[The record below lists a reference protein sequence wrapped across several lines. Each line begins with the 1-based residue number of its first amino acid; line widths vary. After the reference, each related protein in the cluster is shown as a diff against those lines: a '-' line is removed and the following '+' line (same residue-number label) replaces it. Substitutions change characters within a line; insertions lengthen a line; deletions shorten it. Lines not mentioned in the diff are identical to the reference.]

1 MITYQSTRGSKRE
14 LSVEDVILS
23 GVADDKGLYLPN
35 STTLE
40 NLSNLTQEDL
50 SYEDFVKT
58 IFISLD
64 KNSAKYVEDLSI
76 YPGFENSPEPVL
88 KEIEENKYVME
99 LFHGPTKS
107 FKDYALQPLGA
118 IANRRL
124 DELDK
129 RGLVLVATSGDTG
142 SAAIQAVKD
151 SENIDVLKN
160 KPIKG
165 YIQIIKIIIAS
176 FIAIIIFAIITGQ
189 SVAYYISGLGAL
201 TAVLLLVFQDTIL
214 SFVASVQIGQND
226 IIKIG
231 DWIEVPEFGAD
242 GDVVDIALHTV
253 KVQNW
258 DKTIT
263 TIPTSKI
270 VNTSVKNWRA
280 MSEYGGRRIKRSI
293 LIDISSIK
301 FLTAEETV
309 ELQKLSPIKS
319 YISEKN
325 EELEEFNK
333 LNSESSNQLETRRLT
348 NIGTFRA
355 YVENYLKQSQNL
367 NTDTMT
373 FLVRQLPSS
382 PEGVPIEIYT
392 FTNTTEWVAYEKI
405 QSDIFDHLFAI
416 LPKFGLRVF
425 QSGVIE
431 AVAMKNLPFN
441 QLDE

>member
-1 MITYQSTRGSKRE
+1 MFNLTTNDLTNLLILFGILLGVYFVLRVFIYPTVKKLASKTSTYMDDLFLDKKFLNRFSY
-14 LSVEDVILS
+14 VIIFVIFNFLRS
-23 GVADDKGLYLPN
+23 A
-35 STTLE
+35 E
-40 NLSNLTQEDL
+40 QFNLSFLESEIFTRLLDALFSLAVGLTVLELLTVLNKL
-50 SYEDFVKT
+50 SE
-58 IFISLD
+58 
-64 KNSAKYVEDLSI
+64 SI
-76 YPGFENSPEPVL
+76 ES
-88 KEIEENKYVME
+88 
-99 LFHGPTKS
+99 
-107 FKDYALQPLGA
+107 
-118 IANRRL
+118 
-124 DELDK
+124 
-129 RGLVLVATSGDTG
+129 
-142 SAAIQAVKD
+142 
-151 SENIDVLKN
+151 LKN

-165 YIQIIKIIIAS
+165 YVQIVKIIVTS

-201 TAVLLLVFQDTIL
+201 TAVLLLIFQDTIL

-280 MSEYGGRRIKRSI
+280 MSEYGGRRIKRSL

-301 FLTAEETV
+301 FLNKT
-309 ELQKLSPIKS
+309 EL
-319 YISEKN
+319 
-325 EELEEFNK
+325 EELEKIAPLKKYITSKIEEVDKFN
-333 LNSESSNQLETRRLT
+333 NSISESDASQEIRRLT
-348 NIGTFRA
+348 NIGTYRA
-355 YVENYLKQSQNL
+355 YVESYLKQNSNL

-392 FTNTTEWVAYEKI
+392 FTNTTEWVKYEQI

-425 QSGVIE
+425 QNGLLE

-441 QLDE
+441 QIDE

>member
-1 MITYQSTRGSKRE
+1 MDNLLNSEATTSLILLGILIISYGILRSIFFPAVKKLANKTSTFIDDLFLDKKFLNRLSYVIVFIIFNILTTTPEFSIDLFSNVIVSRLIDAAFALLVGLTILE
-14 LSVEDVILS
+14 VLSVFN
-23 GVADDKGLYLPN
+23 K
-35 STTLE
+35 
-40 NLSNLTQEDL
+40 
-50 SYEDFVKT
+50 
-58 IFISLD
+58 ISE
-64 KNSAKYVEDLSI
+64 K
-76 YPGFENSPEPVL
+76 
-88 KEIEENKYVME
+88 
-99 LFHGPTKS
+99 
-107 FKDYALQPLGA
+107 
-118 IANRRL
+118 
-124 DELDK
+124 
-129 RGLVLVATSGDTG
+129 
-142 SAAIQAVKD
+142 
-151 SENIDVLKN
+151 IDVLKDR
-160 KPIKG
+160 PIKG
-165 YIQIIKIIIAS
+165 YIQILKIIISA
-176 FIAIIIFAIITGQ
+176 FVVIIIFAIVTGQ

-280 MSEYGGRRIKRSI
+280 MSEYGGRRIKRSL

-301 FLTAEETV
+301 FLTPKEIS
-309 ELQKLSPIKS
+309 ELEKLAPLKD
-319 YISEKN
+319 YISFKN
-325 EELEEFNK
+325 NELSEFNASIE
-333 LNSESSNQLETRRLT
+333 NPDNNIETRKLT
-348 NIGTFRA
+348 NIGTYRA
-355 YVENYLKQSQNL
+355 YIESYLKQNSNL
-367 NTDTMT
+367 NTETMT

-382 PEGVPIEIYT
+382 PEGVPLEIYT
-392 FTNTTEWVAYEKI
+392 FTNTTEWEAYEKI

-425 QSGVIE
+425 QNGLLE
-431 AVAMKNLPFN
+431 AVAVKNLPFN

>member
-1 MITYQSTRGSKRE
+1 MLNLTTNDVTSLFVLLGILLGVYIALRLFVFPTIKKLASKTSTYLDDLFLDKKFLNRFSYVIVFVVFNFLQSAE
-14 LSVEDVILS
+14 QF
-23 GVADDKGLYLPN
+23 
-35 STTLE
+35 
-40 NLSNLTQEDL
+40 NLSFFESEIFTRLLDALFSLAVGLTVLELLTVLNKL
-50 SYEDFVKT
+50 SET
-58 IFISLD
+58 IES
-64 KNSAKYVEDLSI
+64 
-76 YPGFENSPEPVL
+76 
-88 KEIEENKYVME
+88 
-99 LFHGPTKS
+99 
-107 FKDYALQPLGA
+107 
-118 IANRRL
+118 
-124 DELDK
+124 
-129 RGLVLVATSGDTG
+129 
-142 SAAIQAVKD
+142 
-151 SENIDVLKN
+151 LKN

-165 YIQIIKIIIAS
+165 YVQIVKIIVTS

-201 TAVLLLVFQDTIL
+201 TAVLLLIFQDTIL

-280 MSEYGGRRIKRSI
+280 MSEYGGRRIKRSL

-301 FLTAEETV
+301 FLN
-309 ELQKLSPIKS
+309 
-319 YISEKN
+319 KN
-325 EELEEFNK
+325 EIEELVKLAPLKKYITSKIEEVDQY
-333 LNSESSNQLETRRLT
+333 NSSIAESDNSQEIRRLT
-348 NIGTFRA
+348 NIGTYRA
-355 YVENYLKQSQNL
+355 YVENYLKQNSNL

-392 FTNTTEWVAYEKI
+392 FTNTTEWVKYEQI

-425 QSGVIE
+425 QNGLLE

-441 QLDE
+441 QIDE

>member
-1 MITYQSTRGSKRE
+1 MFNLTTNDVTNLFVLLGILFGVYIVLRLFVFPTIKKLASKTSTYLDDLFLDKKFLNRFSY
-14 LSVEDVILS
+14 VIVFVVFNFLKS
-23 GVADDKGLYLPN
+23 A
-35 STTLE
+35 E
-40 NLSNLTQEDL
+40 QFNLSFLESEIFTRLLDALFSLAVGLTVLELLTVLNKL
-50 SYEDFVKT
+50 SE
-58 IFISLD
+58 
-64 KNSAKYVEDLSI
+64 SI
-76 YPGFENSPEPVL
+76 E
-88 KEIEENKYVME
+88 
-99 LFHGPTKS
+99 
-107 FKDYALQPLGA
+107 A
-118 IANRRL
+118 
-124 DELDK
+124 
-129 RGLVLVATSGDTG
+129 
-142 SAAIQAVKD
+142 
-151 SENIDVLKN
+151 LKN

-165 YIQIIKIIIAS
+165 YVQIVKIIVTS

-201 TAVLLLVFQDTIL
+201 TAVLLLIFQDTIL

-280 MSEYGGRRIKRSI
+280 MSEYGGRRIKRSL

-301 FLTAEETV
+301 FLN
-309 ELQKLSPIKS
+309 
-319 YISEKN
+319 KN
-325 EELEEFNK
+325 EIEELVKLAPLKKYITSKIEEVDQY
-333 LNSESSNQLETRRLT
+333 NSSIAESDNSQEIRRLT
-348 NIGTFRA
+348 NIGTYRA
-355 YVENYLKQSQNL
+355 YVESYLKQNSNL
-367 NTDTMT
+367 NTETMT

-392 FTNTTEWVAYEKI
+392 FTNTTEWVKYEQI

-425 QSGVIE
+425 QNGLLE

-441 QLDE
+441 QIDE

>member
-1 MITYQSTRGSKRE
+1 MFNLTTNELTNLLILFGILLGVYFVLRVFIYPTVKKLASKTSTYMDDLFLDKKFLNRFSY
-14 LSVEDVILS
+14 VIIFVIFNFLRS
-23 GVADDKGLYLPN
+23 A
-35 STTLE
+35 E
-40 NLSNLTQEDL
+40 QFNLSFLESEIFTRLLDALFSLAVGLTVLELLTVLNKL
-50 SYEDFVKT
+50 SE
-58 IFISLD
+58 
-64 KNSAKYVEDLSI
+64 SI
-76 YPGFENSPEPVL
+76 ES
-88 KEIEENKYVME
+88 
-99 LFHGPTKS
+99 
-107 FKDYALQPLGA
+107 
-118 IANRRL
+118 
-124 DELDK
+124 
-129 RGLVLVATSGDTG
+129 
-142 SAAIQAVKD
+142 
-151 SENIDVLKN
+151 LKN

-165 YIQIIKIIIAS
+165 YVQIVKIIVTS

-201 TAVLLLVFQDTIL
+201 TAVLLLIFQDTIL

-280 MSEYGGRRIKRSI
+280 MSEYGGRRIKRSL

-301 FLTAEETV
+301 FLDKT
-309 ELQKLSPIKS
+309 EL
-319 YISEKN
+319 
-325 EELEEFNK
+325 EELEKIAPLKKYITSKIEEVDKFN
-333 LNSESSNQLETRRLT
+333 NSISESDASQEIRRLT
-348 NIGTFRA
+348 NIGTYRA
-355 YVENYLKQSQNL
+355 YVESYLKQNSNL

-392 FTNTTEWVAYEKI
+392 FTNTTEWVKYEQI

-425 QSGVIE
+425 QNGLLE

-441 QLDE
+441 QIDE

>member
-1 MITYQSTRGSKRE
+1 MFNLTTNDVTNLFVLFGILLGVYIALRLFVFPTIKKLASKTSTYLDDLFLDKKFLNRFSY
-14 LSVEDVILS
+14 VIVFVVFNFLKS
-23 GVADDKGLYLPN
+23 A
-35 STTLE
+35 E
-40 NLSNLTQEDL
+40 QFNLSFLESEIFTRLLDALFSLAVGLTVLELLTVLNKL
-50 SYEDFVKT
+50 SE
-58 IFISLD
+58 
-64 KNSAKYVEDLSI
+64 SI
-76 YPGFENSPEPVL
+76 E
-88 KEIEENKYVME
+88 
-99 LFHGPTKS
+99 S
-107 FKDYALQPLGA
+107 F
-118 IANRRL
+118 
-124 DELDK
+124 
-129 RGLVLVATSGDTG
+129 
-142 SAAIQAVKD
+142 
-151 SENIDVLKN
+151 KN

-165 YIQIIKIIIAS
+165 YVQIVKIIVTS
-176 FIAIIIFAIITGQ
+176 FIAIIIFAIVTGQ

-201 TAVLLLVFQDTIL
+201 TAVLLLIFQDTIL

-280 MSEYGGRRIKRSI
+280 MSEYGGRRIKRSL

-301 FLTAEETV
+301 FLN
-309 ELQKLSPIKS
+309 
-319 YISEKN
+319 KN
-325 EELEEFNK
+325 EIEELVKLAPLKKYITSKIEEVDQY
-333 LNSESSNQLETRRLT
+333 NSSIAESDNSQEIRRLT
-348 NIGTFRA
+348 NIGTYRA
-355 YVENYLKQSQNL
+355 YVENYLKQNSNL

-392 FTNTTEWVAYEKI
+392 FTNTTEWVKYEQI

-425 QSGVIE
+425 QNGLLE

-441 QLDE
+441 QIDE

>member
-1 MITYQSTRGSKRE
+1 MNNFSTSEVTSLAVMFGILIITYIVLRSILFPTIKKVAKKTSTFIDDLFLEKRFLNRLSYVVVFVVFTFLTSSPRFSLE
-14 LSVEDVILS
+14 IFSNPIISRVIDSLFALFIGLTILEMLSVVNKISEKI
-23 GVADDKGLYLPN
+23 
-35 STTLE
+35 
-40 NLSNLTQEDL
+40 DL
-50 SYEDFVKT
+50 
-58 IFISLD
+58 
-64 KNSAKYVEDLSI
+64 
-76 YPGFENSPEPVL
+76 
-88 KEIEENKYVME
+88 
-99 LFHGPTKS
+99 
-107 FKDYALQPLGA
+107 
-118 IANRRL
+118 
-124 DELDK
+124 
-129 RGLVLVATSGDTG
+129 
-142 SAAIQAVKD
+142 
-151 SENIDVLKN
+151 LKN

-165 YIQIIKIIIAS
+165 YIQILKIIISS

-231 DWIEVPEFGAD
+231 DWVEVPEFGAD

-253 KVQNW
+253 KIQNW

-270 VNTSVKNWRA
+270 VNTSVKNWRG
-280 MSEYGGRRIKRSI
+280 MSDYGGRRIKRSL

-301 FLTAEETV
+301 FLTKEEISNL
-309 ELQKLSPIKS
+309 EKLSPINS
-319 YISEKN
+319 YISEKIK
-325 EELEEFNK
+325 EVDEFNK
-333 LNSESSNQLETRRLT
+333 SNHNSDNPLEVRKLT
-348 NIGTFRA
+348 NIGTYRA
-355 YVENYLKQSQNL
+355 YVENYLKQNLNL
-367 NTDTMT
+367 NTESMT

-382 PEGVPIEIYT
+382 SEGVPIEIYT

-425 QSGVIE
+425 QSGVLE

>member
-1 MITYQSTRGSKRE
+1 MFNLTTNDLTNLLILFGILLGVYFVLRIFIYPTTKKLASKTSTYMDDLFLDKKFLNRFSY
-14 LSVEDVILS
+14 VIIFVIFNFLRS
-23 GVADDKGLYLPN
+23 A
-35 STTLE
+35 E
-40 NLSNLTQEDL
+40 QFNLSFLE
-50 SYEDFVKT
+50 S
-58 IFISLD
+58 
-64 KNSAKYVEDLSI
+64 
-76 YPGFENSPEPVL
+76 
-88 KEIEENKYVME
+88 E
-99 LFHGPTKS
+99 LFTRLL
-107 FKDYALQPLGA
+107 DALFSLAVG
-118 IANRRL
+118 L
-124 DELDK
+124 TVLEL
-129 RGLVLVATSGDTG
+129 LTVLN
-142 SAAIQAVKD
+142 KL
-151 SENIDVLKN
+151 SESIESLKN

-165 YIQIIKIIIAS
+165 YVQIVKIIVTS

-201 TAVLLLVFQDTIL
+201 TAVLLLIFQDTIL

-280 MSEYGGRRIKRSI
+280 MSEYGGRRIKRSL

-301 FLTAEETV
+301 FLNKT
-309 ELQKLSPIKS
+309 EL
-319 YISEKN
+319 
-325 EELEEFNK
+325 EELEKIAPLKKYITSKIEEVDKFN
-333 LNSESSNQLETRRLT
+333 NSISESDASQEIRRLT
-348 NIGTFRA
+348 NIGTYRA
-355 YVENYLKQSQNL
+355 YVESYLKQNSNL

-392 FTNTTEWVAYEKI
+392 FTNTTEWVKYEQI

-425 QSGVIE
+425 QNGLLE

-441 QLDE
+441 QIDE

>member
-1 MITYQSTRGSKRE
+1 MFNLTTNDVTNLFVLFGILLGVYIALRLFVFPTIKKLASKTSTYLDDLFLDKKFLNRFSYVIVFVVFNFLQSAE
-14 LSVEDVILS
+14 QF
-23 GVADDKGLYLPN
+23 
-35 STTLE
+35 
-40 NLSNLTQEDL
+40 NLSFFESEIFTRLLDALFSLAVGLTVLELLTVLNKL
-50 SYEDFVKT
+50 SET
-58 IFISLD
+58 IES
-64 KNSAKYVEDLSI
+64 
-76 YPGFENSPEPVL
+76 
-88 KEIEENKYVME
+88 
-99 LFHGPTKS
+99 
-107 FKDYALQPLGA
+107 
-118 IANRRL
+118 
-124 DELDK
+124 
-129 RGLVLVATSGDTG
+129 
-142 SAAIQAVKD
+142 
-151 SENIDVLKN
+151 LKN

-165 YIQIIKIIIAS
+165 YVQIVKIIVTS

-201 TAVLLLVFQDTIL
+201 TAVLLLIFQDTIL

-280 MSEYGGRRIKRSI
+280 MSEYGGRRIKRSL

-301 FLTAEETV
+301 FLN
-309 ELQKLSPIKS
+309 
-319 YISEKN
+319 KN
-325 EELEEFNK
+325 EIEELVKLAPLKKYITSKIEEVDQY
-333 LNSESSNQLETRRLT
+333 NSSIAESDNSQEIRRLT
-348 NIGTFRA
+348 NIGTYRA
-355 YVENYLKQSQNL
+355 YVESYLKQNSNL

-392 FTNTTEWVAYEKI
+392 FTNTTEWVKYEQI

-425 QSGVIE
+425 QNGLLE

-441 QLDE
+441 QIDE

>member
-1 MITYQSTRGSKRE
+1 MDNLLNSEATTALILLGILIVTYGILRSIFFPAVKKLANKTSTFIDDLFLDKKFLNRLSYVIVFIIFNILTTTPEFSIDLFSNVIVSRLIDAVFALLVGLTILE
-14 LSVEDVILS
+14 VLSVFN
-23 GVADDKGLYLPN
+23 K
-35 STTLE
+35 
-40 NLSNLTQEDL
+40 
-50 SYEDFVKT
+50 
-58 IFISLD
+58 ISE
-64 KNSAKYVEDLSI
+64 K
-76 YPGFENSPEPVL
+76 
-88 KEIEENKYVME
+88 
-99 LFHGPTKS
+99 
-107 FKDYALQPLGA
+107 
-118 IANRRL
+118 
-124 DELDK
+124 
-129 RGLVLVATSGDTG
+129 
-142 SAAIQAVKD
+142 
-151 SENIDVLKN
+151 IDVLKDR
-160 KPIKG
+160 PIKG
-165 YIQIIKIIIAS
+165 YIQILKIIISA
-176 FIAIIIFAIITGQ
+176 FVVIIIFAIVTGQ

-280 MSEYGGRRIKRSI
+280 MSEYGGRRIKRSL

-301 FLTAEETV
+301 FLTPKEIS
-309 ELQKLSPIKS
+309 ELEKLAPLKD
-319 YISEKN
+319 YISFKN
-325 EELEEFNK
+325 NELSEFNASIE
-333 LNSESSNQLETRRLT
+333 NPDNNIETRKLT
-348 NIGTFRA
+348 NIGTYRA
-355 YVENYLKQSQNL
+355 YIESYLKQNSNL
-367 NTDTMT
+367 NTETMT

-382 PEGVPIEIYT
+382 PEGVPLEIYT
-392 FTNTTEWVAYEKI
+392 FTNTTEWEAYEKI

-425 QSGVIE
+425 QNGLLE
-431 AVAMKNLPFN
+431 AVAVKNLPFN

>member
-1 MITYQSTRGSKRE
+1 MFNLTTNDVTNLFVLFGILLGVYIALRLFVFPTIKKLASKTSTYLDDLFLDKKFLNRFSYVIVFVVFNFLQSAE
-14 LSVEDVILS
+14 QF
-23 GVADDKGLYLPN
+23 
-35 STTLE
+35 
-40 NLSNLTQEDL
+40 NLSFLESEIFTRLLDALFSLAVGLTVLELLTVLNKL
-50 SYEDFVKT
+50 SE
-58 IFISLD
+58 
-64 KNSAKYVEDLSI
+64 SI
-76 YPGFENSPEPVL
+76 ES
-88 KEIEENKYVME
+88 
-99 LFHGPTKS
+99 
-107 FKDYALQPLGA
+107 
-118 IANRRL
+118 
-124 DELDK
+124 
-129 RGLVLVATSGDTG
+129 
-142 SAAIQAVKD
+142 
-151 SENIDVLKN
+151 LKN

-165 YIQIIKIIIAS
+165 YVQIVKIIVTS
-176 FIAIIIFAIITGQ
+176 FIAIIIFAIVTGQ

-201 TAVLLLVFQDTIL
+201 TAVLLLIFQDTIL

-280 MSEYGGRRIKRSI
+280 MSEYGGRRIKRSL

-301 FLTAEETV
+301 FLN
-309 ELQKLSPIKS
+309 
-319 YISEKN
+319 KN
-325 EELEEFNK
+325 EIEELVKLAPLKKYITSKIEEVDQY
-333 LNSESSNQLETRRLT
+333 NSSIAESDNSQEIRRLT
-348 NIGTFRA
+348 NIGTYRA
-355 YVENYLKQSQNL
+355 YVESYLKQNSNL

-392 FTNTTEWVAYEKI
+392 FTNTTEWVKYEQI

-416 LPKFGLRVF
+416 LPKFGLRVY
-425 QSGVIE
+425 QNGLLE

-441 QLDE
+441 QIDE

>member
-1 MITYQSTRGSKRE
+1 MFNLTTNDVTNLFVLLGILLGVYIALRLFVFPTIKKLASKTSTYLDDLFLDKKFLKRF
-14 LSVEDVILS
+14 SYVIVFVVFNFLRS
-23 GVADDKGLYLPN
+23 A
-35 STTLE
+35 E
-40 NLSNLTQEDL
+40 QFNLSFLE
-50 SYEDFVKT
+50 SE
-58 IFISLD
+58 IFIRLLDALFSLAVGLTVLELLTVLN
-64 KNSAKYVEDLSI
+64 KLS
-76 YPGFENSPEPVL
+76 ES
-88 KEIEENKYVME
+88 IE
-99 LFHGPTKS
+99 S
-107 FKDYALQPLGA
+107 
-118 IANRRL
+118 
-124 DELDK
+124 
-129 RGLVLVATSGDTG
+129 
-142 SAAIQAVKD
+142 
-151 SENIDVLKN
+151 LKN

-165 YIQIIKIIIAS
+165 YVQIVKIIVTS
-176 FIAIIIFAIITGQ
+176 FIAIIIFAIVTGQ

-201 TAVLLLVFQDTIL
+201 TAVLLLIFQDTIL

-231 DWIEVPEFGAD
+231 DWIEVQEFGAD

-280 MSEYGGRRIKRSI
+280 MSEYGGRRIKRSL

-301 FLTAEETV
+301 FLN
-309 ELQKLSPIKS
+309 
-319 YISEKN
+319 KN
-325 EELEEFNK
+325 EIEELVKLAPLKKYITSKIEEVDQY
-333 LNSESSNQLETRRLT
+333 NSSIAESDNSQEIRRLT
-348 NIGTFRA
+348 NIGTYRA
-355 YVENYLKQSQNL
+355 YVESYLKQNSNL
-367 NTDTMT
+367 NTETMT

-392 FTNTTEWVAYEKI
+392 FTNTTEWVKYEQI

-425 QSGVIE
+425 QNGLLE

-441 QLDE
+441 QIDE

>member
-1 MITYQSTRGSKRE
+1 MDNLLNSDATTALILLGILIVSYGILRSIFFPAVKKLANRTSTFIDDLFLDKKFLNRLSYVVVFIVFNILTATPEFSIDLFNNVIVSRLIDAAFALLVGLTILE
-14 LSVEDVILS
+14 VLSVFN
-23 GVADDKGLYLPN
+23 K
-35 STTLE
+35 
-40 NLSNLTQEDL
+40 
-50 SYEDFVKT
+50 
-58 IFISLD
+58 ISE
-64 KNSAKYVEDLSI
+64 K
-76 YPGFENSPEPVL
+76 
-88 KEIEENKYVME
+88 
-99 LFHGPTKS
+99 
-107 FKDYALQPLGA
+107 
-118 IANRRL
+118 
-124 DELDK
+124 
-129 RGLVLVATSGDTG
+129 
-142 SAAIQAVKD
+142 
-151 SENIDVLKN
+151 IDVLKDR
-160 KPIKG
+160 PIKG
-165 YIQIIKIIIAS
+165 YIQILKIIISA
-176 FIAIIIFAIITGQ
+176 FVVIIIFAIVTGQ

-280 MSEYGGRRIKRSI
+280 MSEYGGRRIKRSL

-301 FLTAEETV
+301 FLTAKEIS
-309 ELQKLSPIKS
+309 ELEKLAPLKD
-319 YISEKN
+319 YISFKN
-325 EELEEFNK
+325 NELSEFN
-333 LNSESSNQLETRRLT
+333 SSIENPDNNIETRKLT
-348 NIGTFRA
+348 NIGTYRA
-355 YVENYLKQSQNL
+355 YVESYLKQNSNL
-367 NTDTMT
+367 NTETMT

-382 PEGVPIEIYT
+382 PEGVPLEIYT
-392 FTNTTEWVAYEKI
+392 FTNTTEWEAYEKI

-425 QSGVIE
+425 QNGLLE
-431 AVAMKNLPFN
+431 AVAVKNLPFN

>member
-1 MITYQSTRGSKRE
+1 MFNLTTNDVTSLFVLLGILLGVYIALRLFVFPTIKKLASKTSTYLDDLFLDKKFLNRFSYVIVFVVFNFLQSAEQFNLSFLESEIFTRLLDALFSLAVGLTVLE
-14 LSVEDVILS
+14 LLTVLNKLSESVES
-23 GVADDKGLYLPN
+23 
-35 STTLE
+35 
-40 NLSNLTQEDL
+40 
-50 SYEDFVKT
+50 
-58 IFISLD
+58 
-64 KNSAKYVEDLSI
+64 
-76 YPGFENSPEPVL
+76 
-88 KEIEENKYVME
+88 
-99 LFHGPTKS
+99 
-107 FKDYALQPLGA
+107 
-118 IANRRL
+118 
-124 DELDK
+124 
-129 RGLVLVATSGDTG
+129 
-142 SAAIQAVKD
+142 
-151 SENIDVLKN
+151 LKN

-165 YIQIIKIIIAS
+165 YVQIVKIIVTS
-176 FIAIIIFAIITGQ
+176 FIAIIIFAIVTGQ

-201 TAVLLLVFQDTIL
+201 TAVLLLIFQDTIL

-280 MSEYGGRRIKRSI
+280 MSEYGGRRIKRSL

-301 FLTAEETV
+301 FLN
-309 ELQKLSPIKS
+309 
-319 YISEKN
+319 KN
-325 EELEEFNK
+325 EIEELVKLAPLKKYITSKIEEVDQY
-333 LNSESSNQLETRRLT
+333 NSSIAESDNSQEIRRLT
-348 NIGTFRA
+348 NIGTYRA
-355 YVENYLKQSQNL
+355 YVESYLKQNSNL

-392 FTNTTEWVAYEKI
+392 FTNTTEWVKYEQI

-416 LPKFGLRVF
+416 LPKFGLRVY
-425 QSGVIE
+425 QNGLLE

-441 QLDE
+441 QIDE

>member
-1 MITYQSTRGSKRE
+1 MFNLTTNDVKNLFILLGILLGVYIALRLFVFPTIKKLATKTSTYLDDLFLDKKFLNRFSY
-14 LSVEDVILS
+14 VIVFVVFNFLRS
-23 GVADDKGLYLPN
+23 A
-35 STTLE
+35 E
-40 NLSNLTQEDL
+40 QFNLSFLESEIFTRLLDALFSLAVGLTVLELLTVLNKL
-50 SYEDFVKT
+50 SE
-58 IFISLD
+58 
-64 KNSAKYVEDLSI
+64 SI
-76 YPGFENSPEPVL
+76 ES
-88 KEIEENKYVME
+88 
-99 LFHGPTKS
+99 
-107 FKDYALQPLGA
+107 
-118 IANRRL
+118 
-124 DELDK
+124 
-129 RGLVLVATSGDTG
+129 
-142 SAAIQAVKD
+142 
-151 SENIDVLKN
+151 LKN

-165 YIQIIKIIIAS
+165 YIQIVKIIVTS
-176 FIAIIIFAIITGQ
+176 FIAIIVFAIVTGQ

-201 TAVLLLVFQDTIL
+201 TAVLLLIFQDTIL

-231 DWIEVPEFGAD
+231 DWIEVQEFGAD

-280 MSEYGGRRIKRSI
+280 MSEYGGRRIKRSL

-301 FLTAEETV
+301 FLNNTELKELEKIAPLKKYITSKIEEV
-309 ELQKLSPIKS
+309 DKFNNS
-319 YISEKN
+319 ISESDASQ
-325 EELEEFNK
+325 EI
-333 LNSESSNQLETRRLT
+333 RRLT
-348 NIGTFRA
+348 NIGTYRA
-355 YVENYLKQSQNL
+355 YVESYLKQNSNL
-367 NTDTMT
+367 NTDSMT

-392 FTNTTEWVAYEKI
+392 FTNTTEWVKYEQI

-425 QSGVIE
+425 QNGLLE

-441 QLDE
+441 QIDE

>member
-1 MITYQSTRGSKRE
+1 MTILE
-14 LSVEDVILS
+14 VLSVFN
-23 GVADDKGLYLPN
+23 K
-35 STTLE
+35 
-40 NLSNLTQEDL
+40 
-50 SYEDFVKT
+50 
-58 IFISLD
+58 ISE
-64 KNSAKYVEDLSI
+64 K
-76 YPGFENSPEPVL
+76 
-88 KEIEENKYVME
+88 
-99 LFHGPTKS
+99 
-107 FKDYALQPLGA
+107 
-118 IANRRL
+118 
-124 DELDK
+124 
-129 RGLVLVATSGDTG
+129 
-142 SAAIQAVKD
+142 
-151 SENIDVLKN
+151 IDVLKDR
-160 KPIKG
+160 PIKG
-165 YIQIIKIIIAS
+165 YIQILKIIISA
-176 FIAIIIFAIITGQ
+176 FVVIIIFAIVTGQ

-280 MSEYGGRRIKRSI
+280 MSEYGGRRIKRSL

-301 FLTAEETV
+301 FLTPKEIS
-309 ELQKLSPIKS
+309 ELERLAPLKD
-319 YISEKN
+319 YISFKN
-325 EELEEFNK
+325 NELSEFNASIE
-333 LNSESSNQLETRRLT
+333 NPDNNIETRKLT
-348 NIGTFRA
+348 NIGTYRA
-355 YVENYLKQSQNL
+355 YIESYLKQNSNL
-367 NTDTMT
+367 NTETMT

-382 PEGVPIEIYT
+382 PEGVPLEIYT
-392 FTNTTEWVAYEKI
+392 FTNTTEWEAYEKI

-425 QSGVIE
+425 QNGLLE
-431 AVAMKNLPFN
+431 AVAVKNLPFN

>member
-1 MITYQSTRGSKRE
+1 MFNLTTNDLTNLLILFGILLGVYFVLRIFIYPTTKKLASKTSTYMDDLFLDKKFLNRFSY
-14 LSVEDVILS
+14 VIIFVIFNFLRS
-23 GVADDKGLYLPN
+23 A
-35 STTLE
+35 E
-40 NLSNLTQEDL
+40 QFNLSFLESEIFTRLLDALFSLAVGLTVLELLTVLNKL
-50 SYEDFVKT
+50 SE
-58 IFISLD
+58 
-64 KNSAKYVEDLSI
+64 SI
-76 YPGFENSPEPVL
+76 ES
-88 KEIEENKYVME
+88 
-99 LFHGPTKS
+99 
-107 FKDYALQPLGA
+107 
-118 IANRRL
+118 
-124 DELDK
+124 
-129 RGLVLVATSGDTG
+129 
-142 SAAIQAVKD
+142 
-151 SENIDVLKN
+151 LKN

-165 YIQIIKIIIAS
+165 YIQIVKIIVTS
-176 FIAIIIFAIITGQ
+176 FIAIIVFAIVTGQ

-201 TAVLLLVFQDTIL
+201 TAVLLLIFQDTIL

-231 DWIEVPEFGAD
+231 DWIEVQEFGAD

-280 MSEYGGRRIKRSI
+280 MSEYGGRRIKRSL

-301 FLTAEETV
+301 FLNNTELKELEKIAPLKKYITSKIEEV
-309 ELQKLSPIKS
+309 DKFNNS
-319 YISEKN
+319 ISESDTSQ
-325 EELEEFNK
+325 EI
-333 LNSESSNQLETRRLT
+333 RRLT
-348 NIGTFRA
+348 NIGTYRA
-355 YVENYLKQSQNL
+355 YVESYLKQNSNL

-392 FTNTTEWVAYEKI
+392 FTNTTEWVKYEQI

-425 QSGVIE
+425 QNGLLE

-441 QLDE
+441 QIDE

>member
-1 MITYQSTRGSKRE
+1 MFNLTTNDVTNLFVLFGILLGVYIALRLFVFPTIKKLASKTSTYLDDLFLDKKFLNRFSYVIVFVVFNFLQSAE
-14 LSVEDVILS
+14 QF
-23 GVADDKGLYLPN
+23 
-35 STTLE
+35 
-40 NLSNLTQEDL
+40 NLSFLESEIFTRLLDALFSLAVGLTVLELLTVLNKL
-50 SYEDFVKT
+50 SE
-58 IFISLD
+58 
-64 KNSAKYVEDLSI
+64 SI
-76 YPGFENSPEPVL
+76 ES
-88 KEIEENKYVME
+88 
-99 LFHGPTKS
+99 
-107 FKDYALQPLGA
+107 
-118 IANRRL
+118 
-124 DELDK
+124 
-129 RGLVLVATSGDTG
+129 
-142 SAAIQAVKD
+142 
-151 SENIDVLKN
+151 LKN

-165 YIQIIKIIIAS
+165 YVQIVKIIVTS
-176 FIAIIIFAIITGQ
+176 FIAIIIFAIVTGQ

-201 TAVLLLVFQDTIL
+201 TAVLLLIFQDTIL

-280 MSEYGGRRIKRSI
+280 MSEYGGRRIKRSL

-301 FLTAEETV
+301 FLN
-309 ELQKLSPIKS
+309 
-319 YISEKN
+319 KN
-325 EELEEFNK
+325 EIEELMKLAPLKKYITSKIEEVDQY
-333 LNSESSNQLETRRLT
+333 NSSIAESNNSQEIRRLT
-348 NIGTFRA
+348 NIGTYRA
-355 YVENYLKQSQNL
+355 YVESYLKQNSNL

-392 FTNTTEWVAYEKI
+392 FTNTTEWVKYEQI

-416 LPKFGLRVF
+416 LPKFGLRVY
-425 QSGVIE
+425 QNGLLE

-441 QLDE
+441 QIDE

>member
-1 MITYQSTRGSKRE
+1 MFNLTTNDVTNLLILLGILLGVYIALRLFVFPTIKKFASKTSTYLDDLFLDKKFLNKFSY
-14 LSVEDVILS
+14 VIVFVVFNFLRS
-23 GVADDKGLYLPN
+23 A
-35 STTLE
+35 E
-40 NLSNLTQEDL
+40 QFNLSFLE
-50 SYEDFVKT
+50 SE
-58 IFISLD
+58 IFIRLLDALFSLAVGLTVLELLTVLN
-64 KNSAKYVEDLSI
+64 KLS
-76 YPGFENSPEPVL
+76 ES
-88 KEIEENKYVME
+88 IE
-99 LFHGPTKS
+99 S
-107 FKDYALQPLGA
+107 
-118 IANRRL
+118 
-124 DELDK
+124 
-129 RGLVLVATSGDTG
+129 
-142 SAAIQAVKD
+142 
-151 SENIDVLKN
+151 LKN

-165 YIQIIKIIIAS
+165 YVQIVKIIVTS

-201 TAVLLLVFQDTIL
+201 TAVLLLIFQDTIL

-231 DWIEVPEFGAD
+231 DWIEVSEFGAD

-280 MSEYGGRRIKRSI
+280 MSEYGGRRIKRSL

-301 FLTAEETV
+301 FLNKT
-309 ELQKLSPIKS
+309 EL
-319 YISEKN
+319 
-325 EELEEFNK
+325 EELEEIAPLKKYITSKIEEVDKFN
-333 LNSESSNQLETRRLT
+333 NSISGSDTPQEIRRLT
-348 NIGTFRA
+348 NIGTYRA
-355 YVENYLKQSQNL
+355 YVESYLKQNSNL

-392 FTNTTEWVAYEKI
+392 FTNTTEWVKYEQI

-425 QSGVIE
+425 QTGLIE

-441 QLDE
+441 QIDE

>member
-1 MITYQSTRGSKRE
+1 MFNLTTNDVTNLFVLFGILLGVYIALRLFVFPTIKKLASKTSTYLDDLFLDKKFLNRFSY
-14 LSVEDVILS
+14 VIVFVVFNFLKS
-23 GVADDKGLYLPN
+23 A
-35 STTLE
+35 E
-40 NLSNLTQEDL
+40 QFNLSFLESEIFTRLLDALFSLAVGLTVLELLTVLNKL
-50 SYEDFVKT
+50 SE
-58 IFISLD
+58 
-64 KNSAKYVEDLSI
+64 SI
-76 YPGFENSPEPVL
+76 ES
-88 KEIEENKYVME
+88 
-99 LFHGPTKS
+99 
-107 FKDYALQPLGA
+107 
-118 IANRRL
+118 
-124 DELDK
+124 
-129 RGLVLVATSGDTG
+129 
-142 SAAIQAVKD
+142 
-151 SENIDVLKN
+151 LKN

-165 YIQIIKIIIAS
+165 YVQIVKIIVTS
-176 FIAIIIFAIITGQ
+176 FIAIIIFAIVTGQ

-201 TAVLLLVFQDTIL
+201 TAVLLLIFQDTIL

-280 MSEYGGRRIKRSI
+280 MSEYGGRRIKRSL

-301 FLTAEETV
+301 FLN
-309 ELQKLSPIKS
+309 
-319 YISEKN
+319 KN
-325 EELEEFNK
+325 EIEELVKLAPLKKYITSKIEEVDQY
-333 LNSESSNQLETRRLT
+333 NSSIAESDSSQEIRRLT
-348 NIGTFRA
+348 NIGTYRA
-355 YVENYLKQSQNL
+355 YVESYLKQNSNL
-367 NTDTMT
+367 NTETMT

-392 FTNTTEWVAYEKI
+392 FTNTTEWVKYEQI

-425 QSGVIE
+425 QNGLLE

-441 QLDE
+441 QIDE

>member
-1 MITYQSTRGSKRE
+1 MHNFSTSEITSIAVIFGILIITYIVLRSILFPTIKKVAKKTSTFIDDLFLEKRFLNRLSYVVVLVVFTFLTSSPRFSLE
-14 LSVEDVILS
+14 IFLNPIISRVIDSLFALFVGLTILEMLSV
-23 GVADDKGLYLPN
+23 
-35 STTLE
+35 
-40 NLSNLTQEDL
+40 
-50 SYEDFVKT
+50 F
-58 IFISLD
+58 
-64 KNSAKYVEDLSI
+64 
-76 YPGFENSPEPVL
+76 
-88 KEIEENKYVME
+88 NK
-99 LFHGPTKS
+99 
-107 FKDYALQPLGA
+107 
-118 IANRRL
+118 I
-124 DELDK
+124 
-129 RGLVLVATSGDTG
+129 
-142 SAAIQAVKD
+142 

-165 YIQIIKIIIAS
+165 YIQILKIIISS

-231 DWIEVPEFGAD
+231 DWVEVPEFGAD

-253 KVQNW
+253 KIQNW

-270 VNTSVKNWRA
+270 VNTSVKNWRG
-280 MSEYGGRRIKRSI
+280 MSDYGGRRIKRSL

-301 FLTAEETV
+301 FLTKAEILNLE
-309 ELQKLSPIKS
+309 KLSPINS
-319 YISEKN
+319 YISEKTK
-325 EELEEFNK
+325 EVDEFNK
-333 LNSESSNQLETRRLT
+333 SNQNSDNPLEVRKLT
-348 NIGTFRA
+348 NIGTYRA
-355 YVENYLKQSQNL
+355 YVENYLQQNL
-367 NTDTMT
+367 DLNTESMT

-425 QSGVIE
+425 QSGVLE

>member
-1 MITYQSTRGSKRE
+1 MDNLLNSEATTALILLGILIVTYGILRSIFFPAVKKLANRTSTFIDDLFLDKKFLNRLSYVIVFIIFNILTTTPEFSIDLFSNVIASRLIDAVFALLVGLTILE
-14 LSVEDVILS
+14 VLSVFN
-23 GVADDKGLYLPN
+23 K
-35 STTLE
+35 
-40 NLSNLTQEDL
+40 
-50 SYEDFVKT
+50 
-58 IFISLD
+58 ISE
-64 KNSAKYVEDLSI
+64 K
-76 YPGFENSPEPVL
+76 
-88 KEIEENKYVME
+88 
-99 LFHGPTKS
+99 
-107 FKDYALQPLGA
+107 
-118 IANRRL
+118 
-124 DELDK
+124 
-129 RGLVLVATSGDTG
+129 
-142 SAAIQAVKD
+142 
-151 SENIDVLKN
+151 IDVLKDR
-160 KPIKG
+160 PIKG
-165 YIQIIKIIIAS
+165 YIQILKIIISA
-176 FIAIIIFAIITGQ
+176 FVVIIIFAIVTGQ

-280 MSEYGGRRIKRSI
+280 MSEYGGRRIKRSL

-301 FLTAEETV
+301 FLTPKEIS
-309 ELQKLSPIKS
+309 ELERLAPLKD
-319 YISEKN
+319 YISFKN
-325 EELEEFNK
+325 NELSEFNASIE
-333 LNSESSNQLETRRLT
+333 NPDNNIETRKLT
-348 NIGTFRA
+348 NIGTYRA
-355 YVENYLKQSQNL
+355 YIESYLKQNSNL
-367 NTDTMT
+367 NTETMT

-382 PEGVPIEIYT
+382 PEGVPLEIYT
-392 FTNTTEWVAYEKI
+392 FTNITEWEAYEKI

-425 QSGVIE
+425 QNGLLE
-431 AVAMKNLPFN
+431 AVAVKNLPFN

>member
-1 MITYQSTRGSKRE
+1 MDNLLNSEATTTLILLGILIVSYGILRSIFFPAVKKLANRTSTFIDDLFLDKKFLNRLSYVVVFIVFNILTATAEFSIDLFSNVIVSRLIDAAFALLVGLTILE
-14 LSVEDVILS
+14 VLSVFN
-23 GVADDKGLYLPN
+23 K
-35 STTLE
+35 
-40 NLSNLTQEDL
+40 
-50 SYEDFVKT
+50 
-58 IFISLD
+58 ISE
-64 KNSAKYVEDLSI
+64 K
-76 YPGFENSPEPVL
+76 
-88 KEIEENKYVME
+88 
-99 LFHGPTKS
+99 
-107 FKDYALQPLGA
+107 
-118 IANRRL
+118 
-124 DELDK
+124 
-129 RGLVLVATSGDTG
+129 
-142 SAAIQAVKD
+142 
-151 SENIDVLKN
+151 IDVLKDR
-160 KPIKG
+160 PIKG
-165 YIQIIKIIIAS
+165 YIQILKIIISA
-176 FIAIIIFAIITGQ
+176 FVVIIIFAIVTGQ

-280 MSEYGGRRIKRSI
+280 MSEYGGRRIKRSL

-301 FLTAEETV
+301 FLTAKEIS
-309 ELQKLSPIKS
+309 ELEKLAPLKD
-319 YISEKN
+319 YISFKN
-325 EELEEFNK
+325 NELSEFNASIE
-333 LNSESSNQLETRRLT
+333 NPDNNIETRKLT
-348 NIGTFRA
+348 NIGTYRA
-355 YVENYLKQSQNL
+355 YVESYLKQNSNL
-367 NTDTMT
+367 NTETMT

-382 PEGVPIEIYT
+382 PEGVPLEIYT
-392 FTNTTEWVAYEKI
+392 FTNTTEWEAYEKI

-425 QSGVIE
+425 QNGLLE
-431 AVAMKNLPFN
+431 AVAVKNLPFN

>member
-1 MITYQSTRGSKRE
+1 MLNLTTNDVTNLFVLLGILLGVYIALRLFVFPTIKKLASKTSTYLDDLFLDKKFLNRFSYVIVFVVFNFLQSAE
-14 LSVEDVILS
+14 QF
-23 GVADDKGLYLPN
+23 
-35 STTLE
+35 
-40 NLSNLTQEDL
+40 NLSFLE
-50 SYEDFVKT
+50 SE
-58 IFISLD
+58 IFIRLLDALFSLAVGLTVLELLTVLN
-64 KNSAKYVEDLSI
+64 KLS
-76 YPGFENSPEPVL
+76 ES
-88 KEIEENKYVME
+88 IE
-99 LFHGPTKS
+99 S
-107 FKDYALQPLGA
+107 
-118 IANRRL
+118 
-124 DELDK
+124 
-129 RGLVLVATSGDTG
+129 
-142 SAAIQAVKD
+142 
-151 SENIDVLKN
+151 LKN

-165 YIQIIKIIIAS
+165 YVQIVKIIVTS
-176 FIAIIIFAIITGQ
+176 FIAIIIFAIVTGQ

-201 TAVLLLVFQDTIL
+201 TAVLLLIFQDTIL

-231 DWIEVPEFGAD
+231 DWIEVQEFGAD

-280 MSEYGGRRIKRSI
+280 MSEYGGRRIKRSL

-301 FLTAEETV
+301 FLN
-309 ELQKLSPIKS
+309 
-319 YISEKN
+319 KN
-325 EELEEFNK
+325 EIEELVKLAPLKKYITSKIEEVDQYN
-333 LNSESSNQLETRRLT
+333 NSIAESNNSQEIRRLT
-348 NIGTFRA
+348 NIGTYRA
-355 YVENYLKQSQNL
+355 YVESYLKQNSNL

-392 FTNTTEWVAYEKI
+392 FTNTTEWVKYEQI

-416 LPKFGLRVF
+416 LPKFGLRVY
-425 QSGVIE
+425 QNGLLE

-441 QLDE
+441 QIDE

>member
-1 MITYQSTRGSKRE
+1 MDNLLNSDATTALILLGILIVSYGILRSIFFPAVKKLANRTSTFIDDLFLDKKFLNRLSYVVVFIVFNILTATPEFSIDLFNNVIVSRLIDAAFALLVGLTILE
-14 LSVEDVILS
+14 VLSVFN
-23 GVADDKGLYLPN
+23 K
-35 STTLE
+35 
-40 NLSNLTQEDL
+40 
-50 SYEDFVKT
+50 
-58 IFISLD
+58 ISE
-64 KNSAKYVEDLSI
+64 K
-76 YPGFENSPEPVL
+76 
-88 KEIEENKYVME
+88 
-99 LFHGPTKS
+99 
-107 FKDYALQPLGA
+107 
-118 IANRRL
+118 
-124 DELDK
+124 
-129 RGLVLVATSGDTG
+129 
-142 SAAIQAVKD
+142 
-151 SENIDVLKN
+151 IDVLKN
-160 KPIKG
+160 RPIKG
-165 YIQIIKIIIAS
+165 YIQILKIIISA
-176 FIAIIIFAIITGQ
+176 FVVIIIFAIVTGQ

-280 MSEYGGRRIKRSI
+280 MSEYGGRRIKRSL

-301 FLTAEETV
+301 FLTAKEIS
-309 ELQKLSPIKS
+309 ELEKLAPLKD
-319 YISEKN
+319 YISFKN
-325 EELEEFNK
+325 NELSEFNASIENPD
-333 LNSESSNQLETRRLT
+333 NSIETRKLT
-348 NIGTFRA
+348 NIGTYRA
-355 YVENYLKQSQNL
+355 YVESYLKQNSNL
-367 NTDTMT
+367 NTETMT

-382 PEGVPIEIYT
+382 PEGVPLEIYT
-392 FTNTTEWVAYEKI
+392 FTNTTEWEAYEKI

-425 QSGVIE
+425 QNGLLE
-431 AVAMKNLPFN
+431 AVAVKNLPFN

>member
-1 MITYQSTRGSKRE
+1 MDNLLNSEATTALILLGILIVSYGILRSIFFPAVKKLANRTSTFIDDLFLDKKFLNRLSYVIVFIIFNILTTTPEFSIDLFINVIVSRLIDAAFALLVGLTILE
-14 LSVEDVILS
+14 VLSVFN
-23 GVADDKGLYLPN
+23 K
-35 STTLE
+35 
-40 NLSNLTQEDL
+40 
-50 SYEDFVKT
+50 
-58 IFISLD
+58 ISE
-64 KNSAKYVEDLSI
+64 K
-76 YPGFENSPEPVL
+76 
-88 KEIEENKYVME
+88 
-99 LFHGPTKS
+99 
-107 FKDYALQPLGA
+107 
-118 IANRRL
+118 
-124 DELDK
+124 
-129 RGLVLVATSGDTG
+129 
-142 SAAIQAVKD
+142 
-151 SENIDVLKN
+151 IDVLKDR
-160 KPIKG
+160 PIKG
-165 YIQIIKIIIAS
+165 YIQILKIIISA
-176 FIAIIIFAIITGQ
+176 FVVIIIFAIVTGQ

-280 MSEYGGRRIKRSI
+280 MSEYGGRRIKRSL

-301 FLTAEETV
+301 FLTPKEIS
-309 ELQKLSPIKS
+309 ELEKLAPLKD
-319 YISEKN
+319 YISFKN
-325 EELEEFNK
+325 SELSEFN
-333 LNSESSNQLETRRLT
+333 SSIENPDNNIETRKLT
-348 NIGTFRA
+348 NIGTYRA
-355 YVENYLKQSQNL
+355 YIESYLKQNSNL
-367 NTDTMT
+367 NTETMT

-382 PEGVPIEIYT
+382 PEGVPLEIYT
-392 FTNTTEWVAYEKI
+392 FTNTTEWEAYEKI

-425 QSGVIE
+425 QNGLLE
-431 AVAMKNLPFN
+431 AVAVKNLPFN

>member
-1 MITYQSTRGSKRE
+1 MFNLTTNDVTNLFVLFGILLGVYIALRLFVFPTIKKLASKTSTYLDDLFLDKKFLNRFSY
-14 LSVEDVILS
+14 VIVFVVFNFLKS
-23 GVADDKGLYLPN
+23 A
-35 STTLE
+35 E
-40 NLSNLTQEDL
+40 QFNLSFLESEIFTRLLDALFSLAVGLTVLELLTVLNKL
-50 SYEDFVKT
+50 SE
-58 IFISLD
+58 
-64 KNSAKYVEDLSI
+64 SI
-76 YPGFENSPEPVL
+76 ES
-88 KEIEENKYVME
+88 
-99 LFHGPTKS
+99 
-107 FKDYALQPLGA
+107 
-118 IANRRL
+118 
-124 DELDK
+124 
-129 RGLVLVATSGDTG
+129 
-142 SAAIQAVKD
+142 
-151 SENIDVLKN
+151 LKN

-165 YIQIIKIIIAS
+165 YVQIVKIIVTS
-176 FIAIIIFAIITGQ
+176 FIAIIIFAIVTGQ

-201 TAVLLLVFQDTIL
+201 TAVLLLIFQDTIL

-280 MSEYGGRRIKRSI
+280 MSEYGGRRIKRSL

-301 FLTAEETV
+301 FLN
-309 ELQKLSPIKS
+309 
-319 YISEKN
+319 KN
-325 EELEEFNK
+325 EIEELVKLAPLKKYITSKIEEVDQY
-333 LNSESSNQLETRRLT
+333 NSSIAESDNSQEIRRLT
-348 NIGTFRA
+348 NIGTYRA
-355 YVENYLKQSQNL
+355 YVESYLKQNSNL
-367 NTDTMT
+367 NTETMT

-392 FTNTTEWVAYEKI
+392 FTNTTEWVKYEQI

-425 QSGVIE
+425 QNGLLE

-441 QLDE
+441 QIDE

>member
-1 MITYQSTRGSKRE
+1 MFNLTTNDLTNLFVLLGILFGVYIALRLFVFPTIKKLASKTSTYLDDLFLDKKFLNRFSYVIVFVVFNFLQSAE
-14 LSVEDVILS
+14 QF
-23 GVADDKGLYLPN
+23 
-35 STTLE
+35 
-40 NLSNLTQEDL
+40 NLSFFESEIFTRLLDALFSLAVGLTVLELLTVLNKL
-50 SYEDFVKT
+50 SET
-58 IFISLD
+58 IES
-64 KNSAKYVEDLSI
+64 
-76 YPGFENSPEPVL
+76 
-88 KEIEENKYVME
+88 
-99 LFHGPTKS
+99 
-107 FKDYALQPLGA
+107 
-118 IANRRL
+118 
-124 DELDK
+124 
-129 RGLVLVATSGDTG
+129 
-142 SAAIQAVKD
+142 
-151 SENIDVLKN
+151 LKN

-165 YIQIIKIIIAS
+165 YVQIVKIIVTS

-201 TAVLLLVFQDTIL
+201 TAVLLLIFQDTIL

-280 MSEYGGRRIKRSI
+280 MSEYGGRRIKRSL

-301 FLTAEETV
+301 FLN
-309 ELQKLSPIKS
+309 
-319 YISEKN
+319 KN
-325 EELEEFNK
+325 EIEELVKLAPLKKYITSKIEEVDQY
-333 LNSESSNQLETRRLT
+333 NSSIAESDNSQEIRRLT
-348 NIGTFRA
+348 NIGTYRA
-355 YVENYLKQSQNL
+355 YVESYLKQNSNL

-392 FTNTTEWVAYEKI
+392 FTNTTEWVKYEQI

-425 QSGVIE
+425 QNGLLE

-441 QLDE
+441 QIDE

>member
-1 MITYQSTRGSKRE
+1 MFSLTTNDLTNLFVLLGILFGVYIALRLFVFPTIKKLASKTSTYLDDLFLDKKFLNRFSYVIVFVVFNFLQSAE
-14 LSVEDVILS
+14 QF
-23 GVADDKGLYLPN
+23 
-35 STTLE
+35 
-40 NLSNLTQEDL
+40 NLSFFESEIFTRLLDALFSLAVGLTVLELLTVLNKL
-50 SYEDFVKT
+50 SET
-58 IFISLD
+58 IES
-64 KNSAKYVEDLSI
+64 
-76 YPGFENSPEPVL
+76 
-88 KEIEENKYVME
+88 
-99 LFHGPTKS
+99 
-107 FKDYALQPLGA
+107 
-118 IANRRL
+118 
-124 DELDK
+124 
-129 RGLVLVATSGDTG
+129 
-142 SAAIQAVKD
+142 
-151 SENIDVLKN
+151 LKN

-165 YIQIIKIIIAS
+165 YVQIVKIIVTS

-201 TAVLLLVFQDTIL
+201 TAVLLLIFQDTIL

-280 MSEYGGRRIKRSI
+280 MSEYGGRRIKRSL

-301 FLTAEETV
+301 FLN
-309 ELQKLSPIKS
+309 
-319 YISEKN
+319 KN
-325 EELEEFNK
+325 EIEELVKLAPLKKYITSKIEEVDQY
-333 LNSESSNQLETRRLT
+333 NSSIAESDNSQEIRRLT
-348 NIGTFRA
+348 NIGTYRA
-355 YVENYLKQSQNL
+355 YVESYLKQNSNL

-392 FTNTTEWVAYEKI
+392 FTNTTEWVKYEQI

-425 QSGVIE
+425 QNGLLE

-441 QLDE
+441 QIDE

>member
-1 MITYQSTRGSKRE
+1 MDNLLNSEATTALVLLGILIVASGILRSIFFPAVKKLANRTSTFIDDLFLDKKFLNRLSYVIVFIIFNILTTTPEFSIDLFSNVIVSRLIDAAFALLVGLTILE
-14 LSVEDVILS
+14 VLSVFN
-23 GVADDKGLYLPN
+23 K
-35 STTLE
+35 
-40 NLSNLTQEDL
+40 
-50 SYEDFVKT
+50 
-58 IFISLD
+58 ISE
-64 KNSAKYVEDLSI
+64 K
-76 YPGFENSPEPVL
+76 
-88 KEIEENKYVME
+88 
-99 LFHGPTKS
+99 
-107 FKDYALQPLGA
+107 
-118 IANRRL
+118 
-124 DELDK
+124 
-129 RGLVLVATSGDTG
+129 
-142 SAAIQAVKD
+142 
-151 SENIDVLKN
+151 IDVLKDR
-160 KPIKG
+160 PIKG
-165 YIQIIKIIIAS
+165 YIQILKIIISA
-176 FIAIIIFAIITGQ
+176 FVVIIIFAIVTGQ

-280 MSEYGGRRIKRSI
+280 MSEYGGRRIKRSL

-301 FLTAEETV
+301 FLTAKEIS
-309 ELQKLSPIKS
+309 ELEKLAPLKD
-319 YISEKN
+319 YISFKN
-325 EELEEFNK
+325 NELSEFNASIE
-333 LNSESSNQLETRRLT
+333 NPDNNIETRKLT
-348 NIGTFRA
+348 NIGTYRA
-355 YVENYLKQSQNL
+355 YVESYLKQNSNL
-367 NTDTMT
+367 NTETMT

-382 PEGVPIEIYT
+382 PEGVPLEIYT
-392 FTNTTEWVAYEKI
+392 FTKTTEWEAYEKI

-425 QSGVIE
+425 QNGLLE
-431 AVAMKNLPFN
+431 AVAVKNLPFN

>member
-1 MITYQSTRGSKRE
+1 MFNLTTNDVTNLFVLFGILLGVYIALRLFVFPTIKKLASKTSTYLDDLFLDKKFLNRFSY
-14 LSVEDVILS
+14 VIVFVVFNFLKS
-23 GVADDKGLYLPN
+23 A
-35 STTLE
+35 E
-40 NLSNLTQEDL
+40 QFNLSFLE
-50 SYEDFVKT
+50 S
-58 IFISLD
+58 
-64 KNSAKYVEDLSI
+64 
-76 YPGFENSPEPVL
+76 
-88 KEIEENKYVME
+88 E
-99 LFHGPTKS
+99 LFTRLL
-107 FKDYALQPLGA
+107 DALFSLAVG
-118 IANRRL
+118 L
-124 DELDK
+124 TVLEL
-129 RGLVLVATSGDTG
+129 LTVLN
-142 SAAIQAVKD
+142 KL
-151 SENIDVLKN
+151 SESIESLKN

-165 YIQIIKIIIAS
+165 YVQIVKIIVTS
-176 FIAIIIFAIITGQ
+176 FIAIIIFAIVTGQ

-201 TAVLLLVFQDTIL
+201 TAVLLLIFQDTIL

-280 MSEYGGRRIKRSI
+280 MSEYGGRRIKRSL

-301 FLTAEETV
+301 FLN
-309 ELQKLSPIKS
+309 
-319 YISEKN
+319 KN
-325 EELEEFNK
+325 EIEELVKLAPLKKYITSKIEEVDQY
-333 LNSESSNQLETRRLT
+333 NSSIAESDNSQEIRRLT
-348 NIGTFRA
+348 NIGTYRA
-355 YVENYLKQSQNL
+355 YVESYLKQNSNL
-367 NTDTMT
+367 NTETMT

-392 FTNTTEWVAYEKI
+392 FTNTTEWVKYEQI

-425 QSGVIE
+425 QNGLLE

-441 QLDE
+441 QIDE

>member
-1 MITYQSTRGSKRE
+1 MDNLLNSDATTALILLGILIVSYGILRSIFFPAVKKLANRTSTFIDDLFLDKKFLNRLSYVVVFIVFNILTATAEFSIDLFSNVIVSRLIDAAFALLVGMTILE
-14 LSVEDVILS
+14 VLSVFN
-23 GVADDKGLYLPN
+23 K
-35 STTLE
+35 
-40 NLSNLTQEDL
+40 
-50 SYEDFVKT
+50 
-58 IFISLD
+58 ISE
-64 KNSAKYVEDLSI
+64 K
-76 YPGFENSPEPVL
+76 
-88 KEIEENKYVME
+88 
-99 LFHGPTKS
+99 
-107 FKDYALQPLGA
+107 
-118 IANRRL
+118 
-124 DELDK
+124 
-129 RGLVLVATSGDTG
+129 
-142 SAAIQAVKD
+142 
-151 SENIDVLKN
+151 IDVLKDR
-160 KPIKG
+160 PIKG
-165 YIQIIKIIIAS
+165 YIQILKIIISA
-176 FIAIIIFAIITGQ
+176 FVVIIIFAIVTGQ

-280 MSEYGGRRIKRSI
+280 MSEYGGRRIKRSL

-301 FLTAEETV
+301 FLTAKEIS
-309 ELQKLSPIKS
+309 ELEKLAPLKD
-319 YISEKN
+319 YISFKN
-325 EELEEFNK
+325 NELSEFNASIE
-333 LNSESSNQLETRRLT
+333 NSDNNIETRKLT
-348 NIGTFRA
+348 NIGTYRA
-355 YVENYLKQSQNL
+355 YVESYLKQNSNL
-367 NTDTMT
+367 NTETMT

-382 PEGVPIEIYT
+382 PEGVPLEIYT
-392 FTNTTEWVAYEKI
+392 FTNTTEWEAYEKI

-425 QSGVIE
+425 QNGLLE
-431 AVAMKNLPFN
+431 AVAVKNLPFN